1 MFFHPDS
8 RLHLS
13 QQGRF
18 HAVSFKTAS
27 RDAQTL
33 NCLNWSRNVSKF
45 YAWQVVSLMN
55 EHGKANFVVKADPP
69 STIRNNKLIAQGEK
83 LETSAKLWVLVSNI
97 SSPRSE
103 RRYTR
108 FFFFLYFATSRTAC
122 SHSFFFAVHV
132 GILHVFKEIQLR
144 VISIKSH
151 GKSLLFGYY
160 KPGFCCLELNL
171 FFASLLRFERL

>member
-1 MFFHPDS
+1 MEGFMRWAS
-8 RLHLS
+8 RLLHEMHKPLTVSTGREMWANSMHDKLWVWWTSTGS
-13 QQGRF
+13 QNLLPKQIRSLLF
-18 HAVSFKTAS
+18 ATT
-27 RDAQTL
+27 R
-33 NCLNWSRNVSKF
+33 WSRK
-45 YAWQVVSLMN
+45 
-55 EHGKANFVVKADPP
+55 VK
-69 STIRNNKLIAQGEK
+69 TCEE

-97 SSPRSE
+97 SSPRLK

-108 FFFFLYFATSRTAC
+108 FFFFVYFAAFRTAR

-132 GILHVFKEIQLR
+132 GVLHVFKDIQLK

-160 KPGFCCLELNL
+160 KLGFRCLELNL